1 MSAAPATSTRDYVLM
16 HVVVAAWGFTA
27 ILGKWITL
35 PAVDVVI
42 WRTGLAALVF
52 ALLALRHGGL
62 RLRAGEA
69 WPLVAVGGV
78 LGLHWVL
85 FFWSARLSTASVC
98 LAAMPTGMLWASLI
112 EPLIDGTRRW
122 RPLELMVGLTM
133 VGAVWL
139 IYQVEF
145 KYWQGFTVAIAAAML
160 AAVFATLTKQQVSH
174 RHWTVIGTFQM
185 AGSFLAALGCRPLL
199 EGGMTPLMPDAV
211 SAGGLA
217 FLVLVCTVAAYA
229 GFMKAL
235 RSMSVFA
242 MNVIYNLEPV
252 YGILLAMLVFGRSE
266 LMSPGFY
273 CGALIIIASVLVLPW
288 LRKWVERPVG
298 SK

>member
-1 MSAAPATSTRDYVLM
+1 
-16 HVVVAAWGFTA
+16 
-27 ILGKWITL
+27 
-35 PAVDVVI
+35 
-42 WRTGLAALVF
+42 
-52 ALLALRHGGL
+52 
-62 RLRAGEA
+62 
-69 WPLVAVGGV
+69 
-78 LGLHWVL
+78 VL

-122 RPLELMVGLTM
+122 RPLELLVGLTM

-145 KYWQGFTVAIAAAML
+145 RYWQGFTVAIAAAML

-174 RHWTVIGTFQM
+174 RHWSVIGMFQM
-185 AGSFLAALGCRPLL
+185 AGALAASCACRPLL
-199 EGGMTPLMPDAV
+199 ESEFLPTMPDAA
-211 SAGGLA
+211 SAVGLS

-235 RSMSVFA
+235 RTMSVFS

-252 YGILLAMLVFGRSE
+252 YGILLAMLIFGRSE
-266 LMSPGFY
+266 FMSIGFY
-273 CGALIIIASVLVLPW
+273 LGASIIMLSVLVLPW
-288 LRKWVERPVG
+288 LRRWVE
-298 SK
+298 